1 MIFRRIAEAFRT
13 RDWFTFCIEFAI
25 VVAGVFIGIQVANWN
40 DARKFAAQEQ
50 SYLGQLREEIQSNHH
65 VVELRMRYTAEVI
78 AAGQRAWAWLDG
90 DGDCGSAA
98 DRAELLV
105 DFFHSSQVWGSSILL
120 AKYREL
126 ERLGFPSDPAVR
138 EPVQEYYLF
147 VQDGSFVNE
156 FTPAYRETIRGH
168 ISPAA
173 FRHLWGTCHA
183 IVSGQIEELSRDCVA
198 DLGVLDTG
206 AMLRNIHADPVV
218 RQQLQF
224 WLGQNILAE
233 AIFPSMRVRGEAA
246 MAAIGG
252 VLAATR

>member
-1 MIFRRIAEAFRT
+1 MIIRRIAEAIRT
-13 RDWFTFCIEFAI
+13 RDWFTFSIEFAI

-40 DARKFAAQEQ
+40 EARKFAAQEQ
-50 SYLGQLREEIQSNHH
+50 SYLGQLREEIRNNHG

-78 AAGQRAWAWLDG
+78 TAGQRALAWLDG
-90 DGDCGSAA
+90 DGDCGSNC
-98 DRAELLV
+98 AELLV

-156 FTPAYRETIRGH
+156 FTPAYRETVRGH

-183 IVSGQIEELSRDCVA
+183 IVSGQLEELLRDCVA

-233 AIFPSMRVRGEAA
+233 AIFPGMRARGDAA
-246 MAAIGG
+246 MAALER